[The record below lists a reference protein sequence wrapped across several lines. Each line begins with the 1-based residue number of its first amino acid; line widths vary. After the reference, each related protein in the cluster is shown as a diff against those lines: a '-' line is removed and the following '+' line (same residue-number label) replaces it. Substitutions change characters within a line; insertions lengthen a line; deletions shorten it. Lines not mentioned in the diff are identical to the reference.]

1 MSYQKKVLIVGAG
14 AAGLM
19 AGVIAS
25 QNGNDVILLEQ
36 NNTIGKKLKI
46 TGKGRCNL
54 TNNCS
59 IDEFWKN
66 VINNDKFLF
75 SAISKFSPRDTIGFF
90 EKNDLKLKTERG
102 NRVFP
107 VSDKAQ
113 DVVDTFKKN
122 LKKNNCKI
130 LY

>member
-46 TGKGRCNL
+46 
-54 TNNCS
+54 
-59 IDEFWKN
+59 
-66 VINNDKFLF
+66 
-75 SAISKFSPRDTIGFF
+75 
-90 EKNDLKLKTERG
+90 
-102 NRVFP
+102 
-107 VSDKAQ
+107 
-113 DVVDTFKKN
+113 
-122 LKKNNCKI
+122 
-130 LY
+130 LYLVQ